1 MRLTFGV
8 VLTAVIVLLL
18 SLSAG
23 GFYYT
28 SSSKTCGTCHEM
40 QTMYVSWQNSGHDQV
55 QCMQCHSDPGFV
67 GQIKAK
73 MQGAKRL
80 ISHFRG
86 KFDYIKATVDNEI
99 CLQCHADFKD
109 NDKKVALSSHPLVAT
124 FPVHQSHEA
133 LKLQC
138 NDCHS
143 RMVHGALYRNLPV
156 TVENCR
162 NCHEERGVLNP
173 SGLLPNLIRAGR
185 NLQPL
190 LTKSN

>member
-1 MRLTFGV
+1 
-8 VLTAVIVLLL
+8 
-18 SLSAG
+18 
-23 GFYYT
+23 
-28 SSSKTCGTCHEM
+28 
-40 QTMYVSWQNSGHDQV
+40 
-55 QCMQCHSDPGFV
+55 
-67 GQIKAK
+67 
-73 MQGAKRL
+73 
-80 ISHFRG
+80 
-86 KFDYIKATVDNEI
+86 
-99 CLQCHADFKD
+99 
-109 NDKKVALSSHPLVAT
+109 KVALSSHPLVAT